1 MCNCGTTLR
10 MPIIESIP
18 NVSEGRRTEIV
29 ERLADAIRGTPGVRL
44 LDYSSDPSHNRS
56 VFTLAGD
63 AGSVKTATMA
73 LFEQAVASIDLRN
86 HQGEHPRLG
95 AVDVVPFVPIEG
107 VTMKECVAL
116 ATRRRRKRGRTVRR
130 PDLSLRGGFHAIRC
144 ARTWKTS
151 GAANSRVSVRR

>member
-1 MCNCGTTLR
+1 

-63 AGSVKTATMA
+63 AGPIKAATMA
-73 LFEQAVASIDLRN
+73 LFEQAVATIDLRN

-107 VTMKECVAL
+107 VDQHEAGKVHLFPFPLVFSDLSSQGLEPHVKE
-116 ATRRRRKRGRTVRR
+116 RRR
-130 PDLSLRGGFHAIRC
+130 P
-144 ARTWKTS
+144 
-151 GAANSRVSVRR
+151 